1 DSGGKGTDSQ
11 TERIHYKGDYAL
23 GREGDGDEKPI
34 VWRINMKNKE
44 IVTKRLILRK
54 FQKEDQSFFYELLKD
69 EAVNK
74 FLPWFP
80 VKSMEE
86 TKQFLKE
93 RYLTVYEK

>member
-1 DSGGKGTDSQ
+1 M
-11 TERIHYKGDYAL
+11 

-74 FLPWFP
+74 FLP
-80 VKSMEE
+80 
-86 TKQFLKE
+86 
-93 RYLTVYEK
+93 